1 MPVKYRAWIPHHEE
15 IYLEHLLGDG
25 DPNSREQ
32 GLERLCKNCRAGRQ
46 LRRTGRFLTILV
58 GLLHD
63 EAASVRRWALNALA
77 LIGTKT
83 QLAAVRDA
91 VSANRE
97 DPDVFAAGV
106 SALAAIVDPDEAKAF
121 FAKND
126 MPLEGG
132 ILYAAAQQSDNFKD
146 ELRRVKVDIDYASA
160 SDLRLVGLLIGLGKA
175 PENLFT
181 LDYPNS
187 EVIGALNTHDDRL
200 VAQYSVW
207 ATYEN
212 PKLGLRDLRIPL
224 KDIEV
229 QRPNVRKYIYRLIT
243 AKSSDAKKYY
253 DHLVQGSQDRQ
264 TEVREGLAAGIRDIQ
279 FDAMDELVL
288 RWLEVEENDSVRQ
301 ALLEHMAKNAE
312 ALPAYRL
319 PVISHFQHAKPNS
332 LLRARIEAASHRT
345 PLYRDLKI
353 ISLEQEH
360 ESLFDDLEQTA
371 EENGLK
377 SRSPQSRNAA
387 RPPASPAEA
396 ARDARVLVVVAL
408 PKELAAVS
416 AVFDEQPVQFGHHG
430 DPNIYLLGSF
440 SGGADGSGKRAVLVT
455 SSGVGNQTSSAV
467 ATNALRT
474 FPNVEHVLMVGIAG
488 GCPSP
493 DDPGEHVRLGDI
505 VVSAKGV
512 IGYDHVKATLEGQ
525 EIRGTIQLPS
535 ARLLAAHRALQAKV
549 LLGSQPWL
557 QFMQSVQRQVPGT
570 FARPSPDKD
579 ILHEGELVLSH
590 PEQTARISLDPMVH
604 SSVIGAADVLQKD
617 PAKRDMLR
625 KRFAV
630 RAIEMEASGLQTAAW
645 AQEKDIF
652 VIRGICDYC
661 DAFKNDEW
669 QNYAAL
675 VAAAYARALIEHM
688 PAQWF
693 PE

>member
-1 MPVKYRAWIPHHEE
+1 MPVKYRDSIPQHEE

-32 GLERLCKNCRAGRQ
+32 GLERLCKNLRAGRQ
-46 LRRTGRFLTILV
+46 LRRTGRFLTLLV

-77 LIGTKT
+77 LIGTKA

-106 SALAAIVDPDEAKAF
+106 SALAAIVVDPDEAKAF
-121 FAKND
+121 FQKND

-132 ILYAAAQQSDNFKD
+132 ILFAAAQQSDNFKA
-146 ELRRVKVDIDYASA
+146 ELRRVRVDIDYASA

-181 LDYPNS
+181 LDHRNA

-212 PKLGLRDLRIPL
+212 PRLGLRDLRIPL
-224 KDIEV
+224 KDIEA

-243 AKSSDAKKYY
+243 AKSSDAKKHY
-253 DHLVQGSQDRQ
+253 DYLVQGSQDRQ
-264 TEVREGLAAGIRDIQ
+264 TEVREGLASGIRDIR

-288 RWLEVEENDSVRQ
+288 RWLEVEENDGVRQ
-301 ALLEHMAKNAE
+301 ALLEHMATNAE

-319 PVISHFQHAKPNS
+319 PVISHFEHAKPNS

-345 PLYRDLKI
+345 PLYRDLKM
-353 ISLEQEH
+353 ISLEQEQK
-360 ESLFDDLEQTA
+360 SLFDGLEQA
-371 EENGLK
+371 VVENGLI
-377 SRSPQSRNAA
+377 SRPPQSRNSR
-387 RPPASPAEA
+387 RPSAGPAD
-396 ARDARVLVVVAL
+396 DARVLVVVAL

-416 AVFDEQPVQFGHHG
+416 AIFDEQPVSFGHNG

-440 SGGADGSGKRAVLVT
+440 SGSADGSGKRAVLVT
-455 SSGVGNQTSSAV
+455 SSGMGNQNSSAV

-474 FPNVEHVLMVGIAG
+474 FPKVEHVLMVGIAG

-505 VVSAKGV
+505 VASAKGV
-512 IGYDHVKATLEGQ
+512 IGYDHVKATLERQ
-525 EIRGTIQLPS
+525 EIRGAIQMPS
-535 ARLLAAHRALQAKV
+535 ARLLGVHRVLQASA
-549 LLGSQPWL
+549 LLGIRPWL
-557 QFMQSVQRQVPGT
+557 QFMESVQRQVPDK

-579 ILHEGELVLSH
+579 VLHEGERVIDH
-590 PEQTARISLDPMVH
+590 PEQTERTSLDPMVH
-604 SSVIGAADVLQKD
+604 SGVIGAADVLQKD

-625 KRFAV
+625 KQFGV

-645 AQEKDIF
+645 AQGKDIF
-652 VIRGICDYC
+652 VVRGICDYC

-688 PAQWF
+688 PAEWF
-693 PE
+693 PD